1 MTIIKGDNMNIYRL
15 ITLGN
20 VKKIASIVSLAL
32 LLCSCEDTKTPVP
45 SPIKSYAFEII
56 PDGESKKIADIA
68 KKTMQLQNKRA
79 LVFKEAQGGQRLRGV
94 HPKSH
99 GCVVGDFVINKDIAP
114 NLRVGL
120 FSKPGKQ
127 YKTLIRYSNASVRL
141 VPDLENGENAS
152 RGMAIKIFNVD
163 GNMLVSDKGANNQDF
178 LMINTAGFA
187 FPNVQSY
194 QRLTNALLDSPSGV
208 DPRAAFAEAP
218 DWTDEDRENLN
229 KTLKSIGQIK
239 SKRVRNPL
247 EVQYFAAAPSSFGKD
262 QVMKFSA
269 EPCGGEK
276 NQAPFLN
283 KSKVSENYLNEA
295 LASTMSQDENICLD
309 VKIQV
314 LSSNQVKADRKKSDV
329 SGDIIEDATREW
341 SQEDFPFIPVARITL
356 TSPQTVDLS
365 DATQLDC
372 MSQSFNPWHSL
383 TQHQP
388 LGGINRLRKPVYIN
402 SAGNRLNKR

>member
-1 MTIIKGDNMNIYRL
+1 MNIYRL
-15 ITLGN
+15 ITLDN
-20 VKKIASIVSLAL
+20 VKKITGILSVTF
-32 LLCSCEDTKTPVP
+32 LLCSCEDSQVPVSQP
-45 SPIKSYAFEII
+45 LNSYAFEII
-56 PDGESKKIADIA
+56 PDDEAKKIADIA

-79 LVFKEAQGGQRLRGV
+79 IVFKEIQGGQKLRGV

-99 GCVVGDFVINKDIAP
+99 GCVVGDFIINKDIDP
-114 NLRVGL
+114 SLQVGL

-141 VPDLENGENAS
+141 VPDLDKGENGS
-152 RGMAIKIFNVD
+152 RGMAIKIFDVD
-163 GNMLVSDKGANNQDF
+163 GEMLVNDKGANNQDF

-229 KTLKSIGQIK
+229 KTFKSIGQIK
-239 SKRVRNPL
+239 SKLVRNPL
-247 EVQYFAAAPSSFGKD
+247 EVQYFAAAPSSFGKNR
-262 QVMKFSA
+262 VMKFSA

-276 NQAPFLN
+276 PQKPFPE
-283 KSKVSENYLNEA
+283 SGKVSENYLNEA
-295 LASTMSQDENICLD
+295 LASTMSQNENICLT

-314 LSSNQVKADRKKSDV
+314 LSVDQVKADRNKSNV

-341 SQEDFPFIPVARITL
+341 SEQDFPFIPVATITL
-356 TSPQTVDLS
+356 PAPQMVDLS
-365 DATQLDC
+365 DSTQQDC
-372 MSQSFNPWHSL
+372 RSQSFNPWHSHKD
-383 TQHQP
+383 HQP